1 MSEQLSSLPTCAMS
15 SWDEF
20 VHPDDHAAVEEARQ
34 RRALR
39 VRADYLIEMREKAG
53 LTQVEVEEAMGVS
66 GNVSL
71 ISRTV
76 RSQASRCSC
85 R

>member
-1 MSEQLSSLPTCAMS
+1 MS

-20 VHPDDHAAVEEARQ
+20 DRPDDRAAVEEAPQ
-34 RRALR
+34 KRALQ
-39 VRADYLIEMREKAG
+39 VRAEYLIEMCEKAG
-53 LTQVEVEEAMGVS
+53 LTQVEVAEAMGFA

-71 ISRTV
+71 LSRTV